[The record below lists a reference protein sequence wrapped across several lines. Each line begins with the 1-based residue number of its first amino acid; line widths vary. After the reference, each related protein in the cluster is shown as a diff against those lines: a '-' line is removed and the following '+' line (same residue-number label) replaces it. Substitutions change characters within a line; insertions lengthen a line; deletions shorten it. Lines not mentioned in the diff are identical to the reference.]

1 MPRPDTNKNH
11 GFRTSAI
18 EASLV
23 ALSEAEEKAL
33 AEFDCWMDGELEKLV
48 ARWSHLA
55 APNAAKR
62 GAGRRSF

>member
-1 MPRPDTNKNH
+1 MPRPETNKDH
-11 GFRTSAI
+11 GFRTSAV

-23 ALSEAEEKAL
+23 AMTAAEEKAL
-33 AEFDCWMDGELEKLV
+33 AEFSCWMDSELEKLV

-62 GAGRRSF
+62 GAGRRGL